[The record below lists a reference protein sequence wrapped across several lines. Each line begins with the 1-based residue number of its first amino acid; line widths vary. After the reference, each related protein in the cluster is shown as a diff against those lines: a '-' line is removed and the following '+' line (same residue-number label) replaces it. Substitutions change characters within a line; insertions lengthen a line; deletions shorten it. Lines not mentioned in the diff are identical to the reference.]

1 MTDNT
6 NVKLS
11 TFFGGKRIGTYD
23 RLGTAKYDQQNGGAM
38 SFYPYGEDRG
48 TVQPNDSLKFA
59 TYTRD
64 SATGL
69 DYADQRYYANNFGRF
84 MSPDP
89 SSDSGG
95 PSDPQSWNRYS
106 YVGNDPVNFF
116 DRFGLLRSKVEEGGD
131 GSVEDD
137 SVFDC
142 LLTTPF
148 FWDFK
153 QSVAYC
159 TGGGIN
165 FGQGQGNPGGG
176 GIKGAR
182 GPSAGTAH
190 SPGSSI
196 GPAGYSAAI
205 ALLKAASA
213 DCLKDL
219 DAASSNAATAAL
231 SGSQI
236 IYTWGLVPTINAD
249 DQITNG
255 SRSLTSVQATPTQP
269 ATIWINLNFGW
280 YNPSDVNVNLAS
292 GGTGSVDWLATVGNS
307 IGDPGLTL
315 LQYYELSLLHEL
327 GHILGVPQESDSTYN
342 KAILDDCINGH

>member
-1 MTDNT
+1 MS
-6 NVKLS
+6 L
-11 TFFGGKRIGTYD
+11 
-23 RLGTAKYDQQNGGAM
+23 TALAA
-38 SFYPYGEDRG
+38 
-48 TVQPNDSLKFA
+48 VLI
-59 TYTRD
+59 
-64 SATGL
+64 L
-69 DYADQRYYANNFGRF
+69 
-84 MSPDP
+84 
-89 SSDSGG
+89 
-95 PSDPQSWNRYS
+95 
-106 YVGNDPVNFF
+106 
-116 DRFGLLRSKVEEGGD
+116 
-131 GSVEDD
+131 
-137 SVFDC
+137 
-142 LLTTPF
+142 
-148 FWDFK
+148 
-153 QSVAYC
+153 
-159 TGGGIN
+159 
-165 FGQGQGNPGGG
+165 
-176 GIKGAR
+176 AR
-182 GPSAGTAH
+182 GRATRVVGGSEVPEDLLPARLTP
-190 SPGSSI
+190 PGSSI